1 MRKLKFNGWAILST
15 IIALMVVLPNLDIII
30 HLFQKPNATWFHI
43 KEYLLKDYVI
53 TSAIIVIFTI
63 IFAVIIGVTLAWLIS
78 AYDFPLRKFLRWAL
92 ILPLAI
98 PPYIGAYTYAGMVSY
113 TGVVQRFFRNVLNMQ
128 VDQKY
133 FDIMSIEGTIFIFII
148 FLFPYVYM
156 ITRTFLEKQSSGLI
170 ESARLLGSNSL
181 GVFFRVIM
189 PICRGVI
196 VSGGTLVAL
205 EVLSDY
211 GVVSYFGVQTFSTAI
226 FKSWISLG
234 DVDSA
239 IRLAGILMVAVFALL
254 SGEKVLRGR
263 KKFSFTN
270 TKVRPIKRK
279 RLKGIYG
286 VLASAY
292 ALTIFALGFLIPV
305 IQMISWGIMSYK
317 NIYYGDFLTMIM
329 NSVLLAGGCSLL
341 IVVMAL
347 IIANYCRMNS
357 NILSKIYSK
366 VTLIGYSIP
375 GAVIA
380 ITMILFFVDID
391 KKIKGL
397 ALSTSIIMLVFA
409 YIVRFLAIGFQNVEG
424 GFEKVGNKFTEA
436 SRTLGY
442 GVTKTFFK
450 IDIHMLKPAILG
462 AFALTFV
469 DIIKELP
476 LVLNLRPFNFYTLST
491 KVFEYANDEMI
502 PESAIPSLVIVLVS
516 FVAIFILYKVADK
529 EES

>member
-1 MRKLKFNGWAILST
+1 MRKLRFNGWAILST
-15 IIALMVVLPNLDIII
+15 IISLMIVLPNLDIII
-30 HLFQKPNATWFHI
+30 HLFQKPNETWFHI

-53 TSAIIVIFTI
+53 TSIVVVLATIVFT
-63 IFAVIIGVTLAWLIS
+63 VIIGTTLAWLIS
-78 AYDFPLRKFLRWAL
+78 AYDFPLRKFFRWAL
-92 ILPLAI
+92 ILPMAI
-98 PPYIGAYTYAGMVSY
+98 PAYIGAYTYAGMVSY
-113 TGVVQRFFRNVLNMQ
+113 TGVVQRFFRNVLHMEVNQ
-128 VDQKY
+128 NY
-133 FDIMSIEGTIFIFII
+133 FDIMSTGGAIFIFTL

-156 ITRTFLEKQSSGLI
+156 VTRTFLEKQSAGLI
-170 ESARLLGSNSL
+170 ESARLLGSNSI
-181 GVFFRVIM
+181 GVFFRVII
-189 PICRGVI
+189 PVCRGVI
-196 VSGGTLVAL
+196 VAGATLVAL

-239 IRLAGILMVAVFALL
+239 IRLAGILMIAVLILL

-279 RLKGIYG
+279 KLTGIYG
-286 VLASAY
+286 FLASAY
-292 ALTIFALGFLIPV
+292 ALVIFSLGFLIPV
-305 IQMISWGIMSYK
+305 TQMLAWSLMSYK
-317 NIYYGDFLTMIM
+317 NIYYSDFLRMIM
-329 NSVLLAGGCSLL
+329 NSILLAGGCSLL
-341 IVVMAL
+341 IIIMAL

-357 NILSKIYSK
+357 NLLSKIYSK
-366 VTLIGYSIP
+366 ITLIGYSIP
-375 GAVIA
+375 GAVVA

-391 KKIKGL
+391 NKIKGM
-397 ALSTSIIMLVFA
+397 ALSTSIVMLILA

-424 GFEKVGNKFTEA
+424 GFEKIGNKFTEA

-450 IDIHMLKPAILG
+450 VDIHLLKPAILG

-502 PESAIPSLVIVLVS
+502 PESAIPSLIIVLVS
-516 FVAIFILYKVADK
+516 FIAIYMLYKVADK
-529 EES
+529 EEA

>member
-1 MRKLKFNGWAILST
+1 MKKLKFNGWAVLST
-15 IIALMVVLPNLDIII
+15 IISLMIVLPNLDIII
-30 HLFQKPNATWFHI
+30 HLFQKPNETWFHI
-43 KEYLLKDYVI
+43 KEYLLKDYI
-53 TSAIIVIFTI
+53 TASIIIVTFTI
-63 IFAVIIGVTLAWLIS
+63 IFTVIIGVTLAWLIS
-78 AYDFPLRKFLRWAL
+78 AYDFPFRKFLRWSL

-98 PPYIGAYTYAGMVSY
+98 PPYIGAYTYAGMMSY
-113 TGVVQRFFRNVLNMQ
+113 TGVVQRFFRNTLSIEVN
-128 VDQKY
+128 QKY
-133 FDIMSIEGTIFIFII
+133 FDIMSIEGTIFIFTL

-156 ITRTFLEKQSSGLI
+156 VTRTFLEKQSAGLI
-170 ESARLLGSNSL
+170 ESARLLGSNSV

-196 VSGGTLVAL
+196 VAGATLVAL

-211 GVVSYFGVQTFSTAI
+211 GVVSYFGIQTFSTAI

-239 IRLAGILMVAVFALL
+239 IRLAGILMVVVFLIL

-279 RLKGIYG
+279 KLEGIYKI
-286 VLASAY
+286 LASSY
-292 ALTIFALGFLIPV
+292 ALLIFSLGFLIPV
-305 IQMISWGIMSYK
+305 AQMIAWSFMSYK
-317 NIYYGDFLTMIM
+317 NIYYSDFFKMIT
-329 NSVLLAGGCSLL
+329 NSILLAAGCSFL
-341 IVVMAL
+341 IVVMSL
-347 IIANYCRMNS
+347 IIANYSRINS

-366 VTLIGYSIP
+366 TTLVGYSIP

-391 KKIKGL
+391 SKFKGL
-397 ALSTSIIMLVFA
+397 ALSGSIAMLIFA
-409 YIVRFLAIGFQNVEG
+409 YLVRFLAVGFENIEG
-424 GFEKVGNKFTEA
+424 GFEKIGNKFTEA
-436 SRTLGY
+436 SRSLGY

-450 IDIHMLKPAILG
+450 VDIYMLKSVILG

-469 DIIKELP
+469 EIIKELP

-502 PESAIPSLVIVLVS
+502 PESSIPSLIIVIVS
-516 FVAIFILYKVADK
+516 FIAIFILYKVADK
-529 EES
+529 EDA

>member
-1 MRKLKFNGWAILST
+1 MKKLKFNGWALLST
-15 IIALMVVLPNLDIII
+15 IIGLMIVLPNLDIII
-30 HLFQKPNATWFHI
+30 HLFQKPNETWFHI

-53 TSAIIVIFTI
+53 TSAIVVIFTVIFTI
-63 IFAVIIGVTLAWLIS
+63 IIGTTLAWLIS
-78 AYDFPLRKFLRWAL
+78 AYDFPFRKFLRWAL

-98 PPYIGAYTYAGMVSY
+98 PPYIAAYTYAGMVSY
-113 TGVVQRFFRNVLNMQ
+113 TGVVQRFFRNTLSIEVN
-128 VDQKY
+128 QKY
-133 FDIMSIEGTIFIFII
+133 FDIMSIEGTIFIFTL

-156 ITRTFLEKQSSGLI
+156 VTRTFLEKQSAGLI
-170 ESARLLGSNSL
+170 ESARLLGSNSI
-181 GVFFRVIM
+181 GVFFRIIL
-189 PICRGVI
+189 PISRGVI
-196 VSGGTLVAL
+196 VAGATLVAL

-239 IRLAGILMVAVFALL
+239 IRLAGILMIAVLVIL
-254 SGEKVLRGR
+254 SGEKLLRGR

-279 RLKGIYG
+279 KLKGIYG
-286 VLASAY
+286 FLASAY
-292 ALTIFALGFLIPV
+292 ALIIFSLGFLIPV
-305 IQMISWGIMSYK
+305 GQMIAWSIMSYK
-317 NIYYGDFLTMIM
+317 NIYYSDFLRMII

-347 IIANYCRMNS
+347 IIANYSRMHS
-357 NILSKIYSK
+357 NILSKVCSR

-391 KKIKGL
+391 QKFKGL
-397 ALSTSIIMLVFA
+397 ALSTSIVMLIFA
-409 YIVRFLAIGFQNVEG
+409 YIVRFLGIGYQNVEG
-424 GFEKVGNKFTEA
+424 GFEKIGNKFTEA

-450 IDIHMLKPAILG
+450 VDIHMLKPAILG

-516 FVAIFILYKVADK
+516 FIAIYILYKVADR
-529 EES
+529 EEA